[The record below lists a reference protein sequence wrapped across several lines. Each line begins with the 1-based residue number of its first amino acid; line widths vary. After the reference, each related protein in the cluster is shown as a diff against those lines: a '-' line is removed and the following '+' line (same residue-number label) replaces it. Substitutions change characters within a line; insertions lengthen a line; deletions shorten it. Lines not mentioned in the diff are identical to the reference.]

1 MQVFKSKSPNLIG
14 FQWVEG
20 MDLKAKLVELIGD
33 DNFQLSQEEGDI
45 AMGLVFLEHGT
56 YYMDIFPGDWVLKFP
71 DGSILSMEPE
81 ELYETYAKVC

>member
-1 MQVFKSKSPNLIG
+1 MQVFKSKAPDLVG
-14 FQWVEG
+14 FQWTAEI
-20 MDLKAKLVELIGD
+20 DLKAKLIELICH
-33 DNFQLSQEEGDI
+33 DNPQLTQEEGDI

-81 ELYETYAKVC
+81 ELYETYVKVC